1 MKRQVERRARCLR
14 AVGRLLFL
22 MSVNTN
28 VVDNVLFRFLKIQD
42 NQPKET
48 TTSREAGTLKG

>member
-1 MKRQVERRARCLR
+1 
-14 AVGRLLFL
+14 

-28 VVDNVLFRFLKIQD
+28 PMDSVLFRFLKIQD

-48 TTSREAGTLKG
+48 TTSREAGTLMGKKR